1 MKQKIDPL
9 TRKILKILFKN
20 SRTSY
25 VDIAKETGIPFSTVR
40 YKVQNLMNS
49 NFIKRFTVVVNPDK
63 LGIISGIILIKTNG
77 QTKEVS
83 EFCQKIPNSSII
95 AYTMGYY
102 DLIMELV
109 AKDMKELKRIVEEI
123 KNQESVLQV
132 DVNIVLNWEK
142 WEFPAE
148 FI

>member
-1 MKQKIDPL
+1 MNKQPNCEALIKQAIYN
-9 TRKILKILFKN
+9 KLKLACQENIVVQIAFKK
-20 SRTSY
+20 
-25 VDIAKETGIPFSTVR
+25 DAI
-40 YKVQNLMNS
+40 
-49 NFIKRFTVVVNPDK
+49 
-63 LGIISGIILIKTNG
+63 IKTNG